1 MRFTIYIPTPR
12 GIVLEA
18 ARRFGRLSVVPVIQP
33 GQDLS
38 EYGGLE
44 PLFVQ
49 DPLDPVEVARAV
61 LARDADGDSRS
72 ICLAFGDKSTE
83 VASLVNAALGWDL
96 PGYLDFVTLETFRSK
111 SKLRRVLG
119 EGNPLNV
126 PFAAVSR
133 CDEVVRFVE
142 KIGTQAILK
151 PADGSGSRNIV
162 TLDPGTVSATLSAI
176 DTSWMSQGAVVEQR
190 VVGPEFSVEALSWNG
205 EHSILGVTR
214 KFTSGPPGFI
224 ETGHEF
230 PADVSLEVRDALEHA
245 TKEILSAAGHL
256 SGLSHT
262 ELILD
267 DAGPK
272 LVESHGRPGGDRI
285 SDMVGLVRGRSSFE
299 LWFDA
304 MLTGRLPVVQESGV
318 TAGVEFLD
326 LTGMKSTDEQ
336 WTDRMLSL
344 PGVVEASILLPEA
357 ERGEI
362 VSSSTRHSLVVFCGS
377 TDERARIRRAINATN
392 LELK

>member
-1 MRFTIYIPTPR
+1 M
-12 GIVLEA
+12 
-18 ARRFGRLSVVPVIQP
+18 
-33 GQDLS
+33 
-38 EYGGLE
+38 
-44 PLFVQ
+44 
-49 DPLDPVEVARAV
+49 
-61 LARDADGDSRS
+61 
-72 ICLAFGDKSTE
+72 
-83 VASLVNAALGWDL
+83 NAALGWDL

-119 EGNPLNV
+119 VGNPLNV

-377 TDERARIRRAINATN
+377 TDERARIRRAINAAN